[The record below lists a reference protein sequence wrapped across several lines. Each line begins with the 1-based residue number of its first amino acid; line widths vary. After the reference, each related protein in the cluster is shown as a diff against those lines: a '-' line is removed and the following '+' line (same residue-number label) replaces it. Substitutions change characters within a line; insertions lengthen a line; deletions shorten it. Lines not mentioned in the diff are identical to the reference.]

1 MGSFTA
7 IVHDLKAL
15 ATADKAAF
23 LPRFFKTGK
32 GQFGEG
38 YLFHGITVPDQ
49 RNVVKNHHST
59 TSKETIIALLDS
71 PYHEERLTGILIMCE
86 KFREAK
92 KTGKEKEWVDLYLS
106 KADRVNNWDLVDS
119 SAHIILGQWLEN
131 KDRKILYT
139 LAVDPMLW
147 RNRIAV
153 VATWY
158 FIRKNNDLKDILE
171 LSKIMLTHKHDLMH
185 KATGWMLREGW
196 KKDPLA
202 IEEFLDEFATR
213 MPRTMLRYA
222 IEKMDEKKRKGY
234 LNKSATLSAPHRM
247 QDHH

>member
-1 MGSFTA
+1 MGSYKA
-7 IVHDLKAL
+7 IVKDLKAF
-15 ATADKAAF
+15 ATEEKAAF

-32 GQFGEG
+32 GQYGEG
-38 YLFHGITVPDQ
+38 DLFHGITVPDQ
-49 RNVVKNHHST
+49 RTVAKKHHST

-71 PYHEERLTGILIMCE
+71 GYHEERLTGIFILWQ
-86 KFREAK
+86 KFVESK
-92 KTGKEKEWVDLYLS
+92 KLGKEKEWVDLYLK
-106 KADRVNNWDLVDS
+106 KADRINNWDLVDS
-119 SAHIILGQWLEN
+119 SAHIILGQWLED
-131 KDRKILYT
+131 KDRKILYK
-139 LAVDPMLW
+139 LATDPLLW

-153 VATWY
+153 VATWH

-171 LSKIMLTHKHDLMH
+171 LSKIMLSHKHDLMH

-222 IEKMDEKKRKGY
+222 IEKMEEKKRRGY
-234 LNKSATLSAPHRM
+234 LKL
-247 QDHH
+247 

>member
-1 MGSFTA
+1 MGSFSA
-7 IVHDLKAL
+7 ILKDLKAF
-15 ATADKAAF
+15 ATLDKAAF

-32 GQFGEG
+32 GQYGEG
-38 YLFHGITVPDQ
+38 DKFHGITVPDQ
-49 RNVVKNHHST
+49 RTVVKKHHPT
-59 TSKETIIALLDS
+59 TRKATIIALLDS
-71 PYHEERLTGILIMCE
+71 PYHEERLTGILILCQ
-86 KFREAK
+86 KFIESK
-92 KTGKEKEWVDLYLS
+92 KTGEEKEWVDLYLS
-106 KADRVNNWDLVDS
+106 KADRINNWDLVDS

-139 LAVDPMLW
+139 LAVDPLLW

-153 VATWY
+153 VATWH

-171 LSKIMLTHKHDLMH
+171 LSKIILSHKHDLMH

-202 IEEFLDEFATR
+202 VEAFLDEFATR

-222 IEKMDEKKRKGY
+222 IEKMEEKKRKGY
-234 LNKSATLSAPHRM
+234 LKL
-247 QDHH
+247 